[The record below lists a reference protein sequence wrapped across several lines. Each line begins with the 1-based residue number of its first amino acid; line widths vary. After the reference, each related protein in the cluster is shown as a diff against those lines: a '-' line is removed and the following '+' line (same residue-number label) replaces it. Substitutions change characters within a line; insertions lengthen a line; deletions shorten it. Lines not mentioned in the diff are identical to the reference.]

1 MKIVKNKNTKAVFV
15 VRDNSSLLNDEDFF
29 EVSKESYD
37 RLCDFANASKLRKLS
52 IKNEIIIDNHNI
64 AKSKDNPHG

>member
-15 VRDNSSLLNDEDFF
+15 VRDNSSLLSDEDFF
-29 EVSKESYD
+29 EVSKKSYN
-37 RLCDFANASKLRKLS
+37 RLCDFANASELKKIS

-64 AKSKDNPHG
+64 AERVEY